1 MLYAKG
7 TIEEQH
13 WSMLLPGTFLVSQ
26 DGFVYHL
33 CRHPSVSSN
42 LGAAHCMDATTPVTH
57 PHGTLDVTRPTADT
71 LCVRLSGQ
79 WIIQA
84 ALPSPAEVQAQ
95 CEALPRVR
103 RLSFA
108 ASDLADWDSALLTFL
123 LKLTELCD
131 QRQIAFDQA
140 GLPHGVQRLLALA
153 TAVPERQD
161 ARREVVR
168 ESLLVRLGQGVLTAV
183 ESTHG
188 LLTFLGQVALA
199 FGQFIRGRAR
209 FRGVDLWLIVQECGA
224 QALPIVSLISFLVG
238 LILAFMGANQLRQFG
253 AQIYVANLVGLSMAR
268 EMGAMMTGII
278 MAGRTGAA
286 FAAQLGTM
294 VVNQEIDALTTM
306 GLNPMEFLVVPRILA
321 LAMMVPLLC
330 IYADLVGILGGAVV
344 GVGMLNLGAA
354 QYYQQT
360 LSALHLLDFVV
371 GLIKGSVFGILIA
384 LAGCLRGMQCG
395 RSASAVGAAAT
406 SAVVTGIVWIIVSDA
421 VLTVMYNDLGI

>member
-1 MLYAKG
+1 
-7 TIEEQH
+7 
-13 WSMLLPGTFLVSQ
+13 
-26 DGFVYHL
+26 
-33 CRHPSVSSN
+33 
-42 LGAAHCMDATTPVTH
+42 MDATTPVTH

-79 WIIQA
+79 WTIQA
-84 ALPSPAEVQAQ
+84 ALPSSAEVQAQ
-95 CEALPRVR
+95 CEASPRVR
-103 RLSFA
+103 RLSFE
-108 ASDLADWDSALLTFL
+108 ASDLAEWDSALLTFL
-123 LKLTELCD
+123 LKLKELCD

-153 TAVPERQD
+153 TAVPEHE
-161 ARREVVR
+161 ARREEKRV
-168 ESLLVRLGQGVLTAV
+168 SLLVWLGQSVLDIAEATR
-183 ESTHG
+183 E
-188 LLTFLGQVALA
+188 LLIFLGQVALA

-209 FRGVDLWLIVQECGA
+209 LRTVDLWLIVQASGA

-238 LILAFMGANQLRQFG
+238 LILAFVGANQLQQFG

-294 VVNQEIDALTTM
+294 VVNQEIDALITL
-306 GLNPMEFLVVPRILA
+306 GLKPVEFLVVPRMLA
-321 LAMMVPLLC
+321 LMLMVPLLC

-360 LSALHLLDFVV
+360 LSALHLMDFVV
-371 GLIKGSVFGILIA
+371 GLIKGTVFGVLIA

-395 RSASAVGAAAT
+395 HSASAVGAAAT

-421 VLTVMYNDLGI
+421 VLTVMYNVLGI

>member
-1 MLYAKG
+1 
-7 TIEEQH
+7 
-13 WSMLLPGTFLVSQ
+13 
-26 DGFVYHL
+26 
-33 CRHPSVSSN
+33 
-42 LGAAHCMDATTPVTH
+42 MDATTPETH
-57 PHGTLDVTRPTADT
+57 PHGTLNVTRPTADT
-71 LCVRLSGQ
+71 LCVQLSGQ
-79 WIIQA
+79 WTIYA
-84 ALPSPAEVQAQ
+84 ALPSTAEVQAQ

-123 LKLTELCD
+123 LKLKELCD
-131 QRQIAFDQA
+131 QRQIEFDRA

-153 TAVPERQD
+153 TAVPEHHE
-161 ARREVVR
+161 ARREATR
-168 ESLLVRLGQGVLTAV
+168 ASLLVRLGQSLLDMAEATR
-183 ESTHG
+183 T

-199 FGQFIRGRAR
+199 FVQFIRGRAR
-209 FRGVDLWLIVQECGA
+209 LRAVDLWLIMQASGA

-294 VVNQEIDALTTM
+294 VVNQEIDALITL
-306 GLNPMEFLVVPRILA
+306 GLKPVEFLVVPRMLA
-321 LAMMVPLLC
+321 LMLMVPLLC

-344 GVGMLNLGAA
+344 GVGMLHLGAA

-371 GLIKGSVFGILIA
+371 GLIKGTVFGILIA

-421 VLTVMYNDLGI
+421 VLTVMYDILGI

>member
-1 MLYAKG
+1 
-7 TIEEQH
+7 
-13 WSMLLPGTFLVSQ
+13 
-26 DGFVYHL
+26 
-33 CRHPSVSSN
+33 
-42 LGAAHCMDATTPVTH
+42 MDATTPETQ
-57 PHGTLDVTRPTADT
+57 PRGTLDVTRPTADT
-71 LCVRLSGQ
+71 LCIRLSGQ
-79 WIIQA
+79 WTIHA

-95 CEALPRVR
+95 CETSPRVR
-103 RLSFA
+103 RLSFE
-108 ASDLADWDSALLTFL
+108 ASGLADWDSALLTFL
-123 LKLTELCD
+123 LKLKELCD
-131 QRQIAFDQA
+131 QRQTEFDRT
-140 GLPHGVQRLLALA
+140 GLPQGVQRLLALA
-153 TAVPERQD
+153 TAVPEGQD
-161 ARREVVR
+161 VRREEKR
-168 ESLLVRLGQGVLTAV
+168 ESLLVRLGQSVLDIAEATR
-183 ESTHG
+183 E
-188 LLTFLGQVALA
+188 LLIFLGKVALA

-209 FRGVDLWLIVQECGA
+209 FRAVDLWLIVQECGA

-286 FAAQLGTM
+286 FAARLGTM

-306 GLNPMEFLVVPRILA
+306 GLNPIEFLVVPRMLA
-321 LAMMVPLLC
+321 LMMMVPLLC

-371 GLIKGSVFGILIA
+371 GLIKGTVFGTLVA

-395 RSASAVGAAAT
+395 RSASAVGAATT

-421 VLTVMYNDLGI
+421 VLTVTYNVLGI

>member
-1 MLYAKG
+1 
-7 TIEEQH
+7 
-13 WSMLLPGTFLVSQ
+13 
-26 DGFVYHL
+26 
-33 CRHPSVSSN
+33 
-42 LGAAHCMDATTPVTH
+42 MDATTPVTH

-79 WIIQA
+79 WTIQA
-84 ALPSPAEVQAQ
+84 VLPSTAEVQAQ
-95 CEALPRVR
+95 CEASPRVQ
-103 RLSFA
+103 RLSFV

-123 LKLTELCD
+123 LKLKELCD
-131 QRQIAFDQA
+131 QRQMAFDHA

-153 TAVPERQD
+153 TAVPEHHEAQRQ
-161 ARREVVR
+161 AHRA
-168 ESLLVRLGQGVLTAV
+168 SLLVRLGQSALDQV
-183 ESTHG
+183 EATG
-188 LLTFLGQVALA
+188 ALLTFLGQVALA
-199 FGQFIRGRAR
+199 FGQFMRGRAR
-209 FRGVDLWLIVQECGA
+209 LRAVDLWLIVQASGA

-238 LILAFMGANQLRQFG
+238 LILAFVGANQLRPFG
-253 AQIYVANLVGLSMAR
+253 AQIYVANLVGLAMAR

-294 VVNQEIDALTTM
+294 VVNQETDALITM
-306 GLNPMEFLVVPRILA
+306 GLNPMEFLVVPRMLA
-321 LAMMVPLLC
+321 LMLMVPLLC

-344 GVGMLNLGAA
+344 GVSMLHLGAA

-360 LSALHLLDFVV
+360 LSALQLLDFVV
-371 GLIKGSVFGILIA
+371 GFIKGTVFGILVA

-421 VLTVMYNDLGI
+421 VLTVMYDVLGI

>member
-1 MLYAKG
+1 VG
-7 TIEEQH
+7 
-13 WSMLLPGTFLVSQ
+13 
-26 DGFVYHL
+26 
-33 CRHPSVSSN
+33 
-42 LGAAHCMDATTPVTH
+42 
-57 PHGTLDVTRPTADT
+57 
-71 LCVRLSGQ
+71 
-79 WIIQA
+79 
-84 ALPSPAEVQAQ
+84 
-95 CEALPRVR
+95 
-103 RLSFA
+103 RLSFE
-108 ASDLADWDSALLTFL
+108 ASDLAAWDSALLPFV
-123 LKLTELCD
+123 LKLKELCD
-131 QRQIAFDQA
+131 QSQAEFDQA

-153 TAVPERQD
+153 TAVPEHQET
-161 ARREVVR
+161 RREAKRV
-168 ESLLVRLGQGVLTAV
+168 SLLVWLGQSALDISEA
-183 ESTHG
+183 THA
-188 LLTFLGQVALA
+188 LLIFLGQVALA

-209 FRGVDLWLIVQECGA
+209 LRAVDLWLIMQQSGA

-294 VVNQEIDALTTM
+294 VVNQETDALITM
-306 GLNPMEFLVVPRILA
+306 GLKPVEFLVIPRMLA
-321 LAMMVPLLC
+321 LMLMVPLLC
-330 IYADLVGILGGAVV
+330 LYADLIGILGGAVV

-360 LSALHLLDFVV
+360 LSALHLMDFVV
-371 GLIKGSVFGILIA
+371 GLIKGTVFGVLIA

-421 VLTVMYNDLGI
+421 VLTVTYDILGI

>member
-1 MLYAKG
+1 
-7 TIEEQH
+7 
-13 WSMLLPGTFLVSQ
+13 
-26 DGFVYHL
+26 
-33 CRHPSVSSN
+33 
-42 LGAAHCMDATTPVTH
+42 MDATTPVPH
-57 PHGTLDVTRPTADT
+57 PHGTLDVTRLTADT
-71 LCVRLSGQ
+71 LCIRLSGR
-79 WIIQA
+79 WTIQA
-84 ALPSPAEVQAQ
+84 VLPSPAEVQTQ
-95 CEALPRVR
+95 CEASPRVR
-103 RLSFA
+103 RLSFEV
-108 ASDLADWDSALLTFL
+108 SDLADWDSALLTFL
-123 LKLTELCD
+123 LKLKELCD
-131 QRQIAFDQA
+131 QRQIEFDQA

-153 TAVPERQD
+153 TAVPEHE
-161 ARREVVR
+161 ARREATR
-168 ESLLVRLGQGVLTAV
+168 ASLLVWLGQRGLDMAEATR
-183 ESTHG
+183 E

-209 FRGVDLWLIVQECGA
+209 FRAVDLWLIVQASGA

-238 LILAFMGANQLRQFG
+238 LILAFMGANQLQQFG

-294 VVNQEIDALTTM
+294 VVNQETEALITM
-306 GLNPMEFLVVPRILA
+306 GLNPMEFLVVPRMLA
-321 LAMMVPLLC
+321 LMLMVPLLC

-344 GVGMLNLGAA
+344 GVGMLHLGAA

-360 LSALHLLDFVV
+360 LSALHLVDFVV
-371 GLIKGSVFGILIA
+371 GLIKGTVFGILIA

-421 VLTVMYNDLGI
+421 VLTVMYNILGI